1 MQMTAI
7 RASSLPELF
16 DCPARWEAKHL
27 CGRRLPRSAAAQLGT
42 AVHAGAAVFDVQ
54 RILGSPITPDD
65 AAGEVVDAIHHPRED
80 VDWGED
86 SPREAERIALALH
99 GLYCRDIAPARN
111 YVAVEATCERLEI
124 TDLGLAL
131 TGTTDRITT
140 NALGDLGIADIKTGK
155 TAVAA
160 DGTVRT
166 AGHAAQIGVYELLA
180 GAASASPS
188 PPRPRSSACRWPRRT
203 RAAAPPWASSPAPA
217 SCWWARKNSPACSRW
232 PPA

>member
-1 MQMTAI
+1 MTAI

-65 AAGEVVDAIHHPRED
+65 AAGEVVDAIHHPKED

-99 GLYCRDIAPARN
+99 GLYCRNIAPGRS

-131 TGTTDRITT
+131 NRHHGPHHHQRAGQPGHCRHQDRQ
-140 NALGDLGIADIKTGK
+140 
-155 TAVAA
+155 
-160 DGTVRT
+160 DGGR
-166 AGHAAQIGVYELLA
+166 GGRYGPHG
-180 GAASASPS
+180 
-188 PPRPRSSACRWPRRT
+188 RPCRPDR
-203 RAAAPPWASSPAPA
+203 
-217 SCWWARKNSPACSRW
+217 CL
-232 PPA
+232 

>member
-1 MQMTAI
+1 MEMTAI

-99 GLYCRDIAPARN
+99 GLYCRNIAPARN

-160 DGTVRT
+160 DGR
-166 AGHAAQIGVYELLA
+166 
-180 GAASASPS
+180 SC
-188 PPRPRSSACRWPRRT
+188 RPDWCV
-203 RAAAPPWASSPAPA
+203 
-217 SCWWARKNSPACSRW
+217 
-232 PPA
+232 

>member
-65 AAGEVVDAIHHPRED
+65 AAGEVVDAIHHPKED

-86 SPREAERIALALH
+86 SPRETERIALALH
-99 GLYCRDIAPARN
+99 GLYCRNIAPARN

-155 TAVAA
+155 TTDKGRRAAV
-160 DGTVRT
+160 
-166 AGHAAQIGVYELLA
+166 GVINGARELLV
-180 GAASASPS
+180 GTEDQPGLLQMAA
-188 PPRPRSSACRWPRRT
+188 RIIRSGDFYGNPKSQTCTEKYCPVFHECRWRR
-203 RAAAPPWASSPAPA
+203 
-217 SCWWARKNSPACSRW
+217 
-232 PPA
+232 

>member
-1 MQMTAI
+1 MEMTAI

-16 DCPARWEAKHL
+16 DCPARWEAKHIR
-27 CGRRLPRSAAAQLGT
+27 GRRLPRSAAAQLGT

-65 AAGEVVDAIHHPRED
+65 AAGEVVDAIHHPKED

-99 GLYCRDIAPARN
+99 GLYCRDIAPSKN

-160 DGTVRT
+160 DGTVRPCRD
-166 AGHAAQIGVYELLA
+166 HRP
-180 GAASASPS
+180 ASGQDGQR
-188 PPRPRSSACRWPRRT
+188 PPRSRRDHHRCP
-203 RAAAPPWASSPAPA
+203 RAAGWHGGSARTAPD
-217 SCWWARKNSPACSRW
+217 SR
-232 PPA
+232 PHDPQRRLLRQSQIPDL

>member
-1 MQMTAI
+1 MEMTAI

-65 AAGEVVDAIHHPRED
+65 AAGEVVDAIHHPKED

-99 GLYCRDIAPARN
+99 GLYCRNIAPARN
-111 YVAVEATCERLEI
+111 YVAVEATCERLVGTEEQP
-124 TDLGLAL
+124 GLLQMAA
-131 TGTTDRITT
+131 RMIRS
-140 NALGDLGIADIKTGK
+140 GDFYGNPKSQTCTEKYCPVFHGF
-155 TAVAA
+155 
-160 DGTVRT
+160 
-166 AGHAAQIGVYELLA
+166 
-180 GAASASPS
+180 
-188 PPRPRSSACRWPRRT
+188 RWRR
-203 RAAAPPWASSPAPA
+203 
-217 SCWWARKNSPACSRW
+217 
-232 PPA
+232 

>member
-1 MQMTAI
+1 MEIVAI

-65 AAGEVVDAIHHPRED
+65 AAGEVVDAIHHPKED

-99 GLYCRDIAPARN
+99 GLYCRNIAPARN

-131 TGTTDRITT
+131 TGTTDRICLLYTSSQ
-140 NALGDLGIADIKTGK
+140 AVIRPDRLDLG
-155 TAVAA
+155 
-160 DGTVRT
+160 
-166 AGHAAQIGVYELLA
+166 
-180 GAASASPS
+180 P
-188 PPRPRSSACRWPRRT
+188 
-203 RAAAPPWASSPAPA
+203 
-217 SCWWARKNSPACSRW
+217 
-232 PPA
+232 